1 PLSISIKTIINKN
14 GNKIFRKKIFQLLLI
29 ISIKQV
35 IKYIYKDV
43 YYVCPLSISIKTI
56 INKNGNKIFRKKN
69 IPTFINYF
77 YKDVYYVCPLSIS
90 IKTIINKN
98 GHKIFR
104 KKIFQLSLIISIRMF
119 IMYVHYYIY

>member
-1 PLSISIKTIINKN
+1 MCICSQFRTLGKSITRAFKQTINKN

-56 INKNGNKIFRKKN
+56 INKNGNKIFRKKYSN
-69 IPTFINYF
+69 F
-77 YKDVYYVCPLSIS
+77 
-90 IKTIINKN
+90 
-98 GHKIFR
+98 H
-104 KKIFQLSLIISIRMF
+104 
-119 IMYVHYYIY
+119 